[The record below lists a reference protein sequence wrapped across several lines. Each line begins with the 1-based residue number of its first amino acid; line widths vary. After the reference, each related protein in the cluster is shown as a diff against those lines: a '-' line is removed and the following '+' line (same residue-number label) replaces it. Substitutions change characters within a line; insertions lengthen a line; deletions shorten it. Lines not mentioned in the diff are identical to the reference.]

1 MKGPFRKWRQYLSI
15 IWFFLYQACRMVESW
30 YKCRFNTGISNRN
43 DHFSLRY
50 SLLNKKVSAWQR
62 FDFTLTVGTTTL
74 SNPSCVAFL
83 RKKVLLVCGKLLW
96 NSAKIHNVVSN
107 LLAVTAD
114 ARKRNG
120 KKLCFIDLPQ
130 VQFFFSLE
138 PPNLQPSISST
149 VQQCTNCHLFSVP
162 EVRYYSPPFSSFF
175 AKPLLSGSRPSL
187 LSCMSVTVR
196 IKMDGFKVVIGIVNH
211 KLS

>member
-30 YKCRFNTGISNRN
+30 YKCRFNTGVSNRN

-114 ARKRNG
+114 ARNVMARNFVSLICH
-120 KKLCFIDLPQ
+120 KCNFFFHLSLHCNLVSVQQFSSVQIVICSQFPRFATIHHLFPPFLPSLCFQDHAPHYCL
-130 VQFFFSLE
+130 VCL
-138 PPNLQPSISST
+138 
-149 VQQCTNCHLFSVP
+149 
-162 EVRYYSPPFSSFF
+162 
-175 AKPLLSGSRPSL
+175 
-187 LSCMSVTVR
+187 
-196 IKMDGFKVVIGIVNH
+196 
-211 KLS
+211 

>member
-1 MKGPFRKWRQYLSI
+1 MTVLALGTVCLTKRCLLDKGLILP
-15 IWFFLYQACRMVESW
+15 
-30 YKCRFNTGISNRN
+30 
-43 DHFSLRY
+43 
-50 SLLNKKVSAWQR
+50 
-62 FDFTLTVGTTTL
+62 LTVGTTTL

-114 ARKRNG
+114 ARNVTARNFVSLICH
-120 KKLCFIDLPQ
+120 KCN
-130 VQFFFSLE
+130 FFFSLE
-138 PPNLQPSISST
+138 PPLQPSISST

-196 IKMDGFKVVIGIVNH
+196 IKMDGFKVVIGVVDH
-211 KLS
+211 KLSQMFHVSHRNWY